1 MGAGERSVR
10 VTSAQKFESLA
21 QMKIGAGRKI
31 TLRIEE
37 ARLNQWH
44 SADRKSKQQE
54 GKTTNS
60 SHEE

>member
-10 VTSAQKFESLA
+10 VSSAQ
-21 QMKIGAGRKI
+21 KIGAGRKI

-54 GKTTNS
+54 GKTSNS